1 MSKTHILVIEDNP
14 ADVDLLERALRSVDL
29 ECELT
34 VIDDGA
40 EALALA
46 RQSRDANSPPLD
58 LAIIDLNLPKHG
70 GLEVLEEMR
79 KNRSFAELPVL
90 ILTSSSSPRERATM
104 EKFRVG
110 RFVTK
115 PPDLEEFLRIGQ
127 VIKELLAESRSLPGK
142 G

>member
-1 MSKTHILVIEDNP
+1 VSKNHILVIEDNP
-14 ADVDLLERALRSVDL
+14 ADVDLLQRALGSAELD
-29 ECELT
+29 CELT

-46 RQSRDANSPPLD
+46 RQSWDANTPRLD

-70 GLEVLEEMR
+70 GLEILEEMR
-79 KNRSFAELPVL
+79 KNRSFAQLPVL
-90 ILTSSSSPRERATM
+90 ILTSSSSLRERAIM

-115 PPDLEEFLRIGQ
+115 PPDLEEYLRIGL
-127 VIKELLAESRSLPGK
+127 VVRELLAESGSLSEEG
-142 G
+142 

>member
-1 MSKTHILVIEDNP
+1 MSKPHILVVEDNP
-14 ADVDLLERALRSVDL
+14 ADVDLLQRALGKAELD
-29 ECELT
+29 CELT

-46 RQSRDANSPPLD
+46 RQSRDANSPRLD

-70 GLEVLEEMR
+70 GLEILEEMR
-79 KNRSFAELPVL
+79 KNQSFTGLPVL
-90 ILTSSSSPRERATM
+90 IFTSSSSLRERAIM
-104 EKFRVG
+104 QRLRVG

-127 VIKELLAESRSLPGK
+127 VVKELLAENGSLPEK